1 MKVTARK
8 HVTGTP
14 APPTLI
20 GVIDHSVY
28 IYSIIVSCVDAGSS
42 WNIGVQD
49 RATPTPFQLVPVH
62 VIAPQTDGVA
72 QKLDFTD
79 HPAYMDGGID
89 INSKS
94 GTPGTM
100 DVWIIYSDQ
109 VS

>member
-1 MKVTARK
+1 
-8 HVTGTP
+8 
-14 APPTLI
+14 
-20 GVIDHSVY
+20 
-28 IYSIIVSCVDAGSS
+28 
-42 WNIGVQD
+42 
-49 RATPTPFQLVPVH
+49 
-62 VIAPQTDGVA
+62 VA

-94 GTPGTM
+94 GTPGAM